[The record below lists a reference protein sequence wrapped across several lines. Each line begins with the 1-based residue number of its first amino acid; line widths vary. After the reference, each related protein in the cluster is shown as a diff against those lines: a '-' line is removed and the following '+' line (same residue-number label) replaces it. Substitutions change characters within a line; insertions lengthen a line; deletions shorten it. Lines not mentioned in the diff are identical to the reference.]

1 MTTATTWR
9 KRSGIMLCYP
19 FEEERLV
26 GTSRKAWNFW
36 PVLTQPKLDGERAI
50 QLDVASP
57 TLLSSEE
64 NPFWSVPHINEELAR
79 LQPPFKL
86 DGELYCHGMSFD
98 EIHSIVSRTVNLHP
112 DFAKIEYHVFD
123 IADTP
128 SLPNG
133 KRTMLLKTWFAEN
146 VPETSPLKLVRT
158 RVADNFNEVFEHY
171 HEYLEQNYEGVIV
184 RHPLGLYMERRSTQV
199 MKFKPKKSDH
209 YVVTGWR
216 EELSQTG
223 EPKNSLGALECVGTA
238 DVKFFVGTGFTAE
251 QRSKLWQNRNELL
264 GKTVHV
270 QYQSTTKNQVPR
282 FPVFVEVL
290 S

>member
-26 GTSRKAWNFW
+26 GTSRKAWNYW

-50 QLDVASP
+50 QLDVLSP
-57 TLLSSEE
+57 TLLSSTQ
-64 NPFWSVPHINEELAR
+64 NPIWSVPHINEELTR

-86 DGELYCHGMSFD
+86 DGELYCHGMGFD
-98 EIHSIVSRTVNLHP
+98 DIQSIVSRTVNQHP
-112 DFAKIEYHVFD
+112 DSTKLEYHVFD
-123 IADTP
+123 IADN
-128 SLPNG
+128 NG
-133 KRTMLLKTWFAEN
+133 LINEHRVDLLKAWFERN
-146 VPETSPLKLVRT
+146 VSKNSPLKLVPT
-158 RVADNFNEVFEHY
+158 RRAESFGQVFEHY

-184 RHPLGLYMERRSTQV
+184 RHPLGLYVERRSTQV

-223 EPKNSLGALECVGTA
+223 ELKNSLGALECVGTA

-251 QRSKLWQNRNELL
+251 QRSKLWKNRHELL

-270 QYQSTTKNQVPR
+270 QYQSTMKNQKPR